1 MNAKK
6 LIKTYLQSSYAE
18 LLNFAFLRYKM
29 FVEHIRNNY
38 DVDPMT
44 LFSGIFFTVA
54 ATDGHFSNKEY
65 EFIKAFSKDMTYE
78 LAIEN
83 AKDFYARKEDSKES
97 TIMVLNSLPNNI
109 KEAVI
114 ELCIIIMCVDGN
126 VSYNESELLKN
137 INQTLNS

>member
-1 MNAKK
+1 
-6 LIKTYLQSSYAE
+6 
-18 LLNFAFLRYKM
+18 
-29 FVEHIRNNY
+29 
-38 DVDPMT
+38 
-44 LFSGIFFTVA
+44 
-54 ATDGHFSNKEY
+54 
-65 EFIKAFSKDMTYE
+65 MTYE

>member
-54 ATDGHFSNKEY
+54 ATDGHFSNK
-65 EFIKAFSKDMTYE
+65 
-78 LAIEN
+78 
-83 AKDFYARKEDSKES
+83 
-97 TIMVLNSLPNNI
+97 
-109 KEAVI
+109 
-114 ELCIIIMCVDGN
+114 
-126 VSYNESELLKN
+126 
-137 INQTLNS
+137 